1 MHIHTLSPHPSQKT
15 RKRIGRGGKRGTY
28 SGKGQKGQKARSGAK
43 ISPLFTGGSA
53 ALAGQGSRVIH
64 KRRGQSPVQGA
75 HRIGNIKGKTTYSIV
90 NIYSIAAVFE
100 NGAVINRESLL
111 QAKLIRSSATD
122 IKVLAKNT
130 GETID
135 KKFVFENIAVSK
147 TIQDTYS
154 A

>member
-1 MHIHTLSPHPSQKT
+1 
-15 RKRIGRGGKRGTY
+15 
-28 SGKGQKGQKARSGAK
+28 
-43 ISPLFTGGSA
+43 
-53 ALAGQGSRVIH
+53 
-64 KRRGQSPVQGA
+64 
-75 HRIGNIKGKTTYSIV
+75 
-90 NIYSIAAVFE
+90 
-100 NGAVINRESLL
+100 VINRESLL